1 MEQRQ
6 KEASK
11 PKKLRQRTRQALASA
26 AKSLKRVF
34 AGRRLD
40 EALLKAAKDG
50 WITAIGRLL
59 DAGASI
65 NMDNKCGIAVLMVAA
80 ANGRIG
86 ACKLLI
92 NKGAII
98 DETDKAGNTAL
109 MYAAMHRQRKT
120 CALLVRKGADVGA
133 MNKNGKT
140 ALAIAEQAAPMM
152 RRTPPE
158 YKEICGFLGFMESM
172 QKSIGKAAFSSFL
185 SAFSECVAS
194 P

>member
-6 KEASK
+6 KETGK
-11 PKKLRQRTRQALASA
+11 PKKLRQRTKQVLASA

-34 AGRRLD
+34 AGKRLD

-50 WITAIGRLL
+50 WITAISRLL

-86 ACKLLI
+86 ACEFLI

-98 DETDKAGNTAL
+98 DETDKSGNTAL
-109 MYAAMHRQRKT
+109 MYAAMHRQRKA
-120 CALLVRKGADVGA
+120 CALLVGKGADVGA
-133 MNKNGKT
+133 MNKNGQT
-140 ALAIAEQAAPMM
+140 ALAIAEQAVPMM
-152 RRTPPE
+152 RRPDPE
-158 YKEICGFLGFMESM
+158 SKEICGFLGFMESM
-172 QKSIGKAAFSSFL
+172 QKSMGKKAFSSFL
-185 SAFSECVAS
+185 SSFSECAVS